1 MPAFCERVPPQIRP
15 ELTYEYR
22 FRGNAVTLLER
33 RPHFQDRTRHT
44 EHVFAKFVYSPTI
57 GGWSL
62 KWRDRNAKWHAYEG
76 FDNVPDF
83 RDARRQVEARALLAG
98 EDGAVVPDAWQRTRS
113 AVGCQARR
121 HAPSNRKPICM
132 GR

>member
-1 MPAFCERVPPQIRP
+1 MPIPELERRRVERALETFCERVPLHIRP

-33 RPHFQDRTRHT
+33 RHHFQDRTRHT
-44 EHVFAKFVYSPTI
+44 EHVFAKFVYSPTV

-76 FDNVPDF
+76 FDNVPHF
-83 RDARRQVEARALLAG
+83 RDALRQVEADPTGIFLG
-98 EDGAVVPDAWQRTRS
+98 
-113 AVGCQARR
+113 
-121 HAPSNRKPICM
+121 
-132 GR
+132 